1 MHKPETP
8 GSDFAVKLM
17 SILLWVMIIMCIVS
31 IALTMIVTIIALVFV
46 LLDINYDWSWM
57 L

>member
-17 SILLWVMIIMCIVS
+17 TILLWIMIIMCIAA
-31 IALTMIVTIIALVFV
+31 IAFTVIVTVIALVFV